1 MKKLGGVKSAY
12 TPRKGLWLTLC
23 APAWFATRIDLQEAG
38 MARIRV
44 VVAGG
49 DAILQTGVAAQLRSR
64 PNILVLDEEDARSAD
79 VAVVIGE
86 TLDEPC
92 RRLVRSLERNECL
105 PVVLVVTDVDDAALM
120 AAVEMGVCG
129 VLRRRE
135 TTPEGLESAVKTA
148 AKGDG
153 AMAPDL
159 LRRLMVQTTR
169 LQRHVLAPLGF
180 GPSGISD
187 RELDVLRLLAEGFDT
202 AEIAGKMSYS
212 ERTIKSI
219 IHALTVRLNLKNRL
233 HAVAYATKAGL
244 I

>member
-1 MKKLGGVKSAY
+1 V
-12 TPRKGLWLTLC
+12 
-23 APAWFATRIDLQEAG
+23 
-38 MARIRV
+38 
-44 VVAGG
+44 
-49 DAILQTGVAAQLRSR
+49 RSR
-64 PNILVLDEEDARSAD
+64 PGLLVVDDDDLNSAD

-92 RRLVRSLERNECL
+92 SYMVRSLSRSSCL
-105 PVVLVVTDVDDAALM
+105 PVVLVLTDIDDAALM

-129 VLRRRE
+129 VLRRRDV
-135 TTPEGLESAVKTA
+135 TPEGLEAAVRIA
-148 AKGDG
+148 AQGEG

-159 LRRLMVQTTR
+159 LRRLMVQTNR

-180 GPSGISD
+180 GPSGIMD

-202 AEIAGKMSYS
+202 AEIASKLSYS

-233 HAVAYATKAGL
+233 HAVAYASKAGL